1 MPWREISRSARSA
14 TPACSP
20 RASRRIRSWQGWHI
34 PPFKDSAGFAQIMHL
49 LFASLTDFDLS
60 FIGALARRLIQN
72 FKLLGVLDDNLQTI
86 LRVVFD
92 LAGDFDFFVLE
103 TLRQKFALFK

>member
-20 RASRRIRSWQGWHI
+20 RASRRIRSWQGWQM
-34 PPFKDSAGFAQIMHL
+34 PPFKVSEGFAQIMHF
-49 LFASLTDFDLS
+49 LFASLIIFDLS
-60 FIGALARRLIQN
+60 SIANLARRLMQN
-72 FKLLGVLDDNLQTI
+72 FKLLGVLDDDLQTI

-92 LAGDFDFFVLE
+92 LADDLDFFVLE
-103 TLRQKFALFK
+103 ILRQKFALFK